1 MPLGKSDG
9 EKKKILSYEELD
21 SLISKLKSEKKVIV
35 QCHGVFDLIH
45 PGHIFHF
52 QAAKKQGDI
61 LIVSLTS
68 DAYVNKGPNRPVFDE
83 NIRSEALASIEA
95 IDYVV
100 VNHNPTAVEAIKNI
114 KPDVYVKGE
123 DYSNI
128 DKDITGGI
136 KEELVAVEGVGG
148 RIHITREITYSSSEL
163 INNHFGMYSDEVKT
177 FLNDFQNSYSSEE
190 IIQNLKDLK
199 DLKVLVVGETIID
212 EYCYCKPMGKAS
224 KEPIITTR
232 FIEEEIFAGGV
243 LAGANHIAGFCDQV
257 DLLTG
262 LGSIDSR
269 EDFIRQS
276 LSPNITPKFIYEDD
290 SRTIVKKRFVEN
302 AFLRKMFEIGFLK
315 EGRSSQTFQNQI
327 VEYLG
332 DVLQNYDMTL
342 VLDYGHGLIGED
354 AVKIICEK
362 SNFLAVNTQTNSD
375 NIGYNLITKYPR
387 IDYLCVDEPEFRL
400 ATTDRFGEIEDLL
413 IKTLEKLNI
422 KKSSITRGHLGS
434 ISYGLSEQ
442 VFHTPVFS
450 SKVIDTIGAGDA
462 YISVTAP
469 CVRAGFPMELVGF
482 IGNAVGAMA
491 VSIVGNRSV
500 VKPVDLFKFLTVLLK

>member
-1 MPLGKSDG
+1 MPLEKSDE
-9 EKKKILSYEELD
+9 EKKKIFSFEELD
-21 SLISKLKSEKKVIV
+21 SLISKLKSERKVIV

-68 DAYVNKGPNRPVFDE
+68 DAYVNKGPDRPVFDE

-177 FLNDFQNSYSSEE
+177 FLNHFQNSYSSEE
-190 IIQNLKDLK
+190 IIQNLKNLK

-232 FIEEEIFAGGV
+232 FVEEEIFAGGV

-387 IDYLCVDEPEFRL
+387 IDYLCVDEPELRL

-434 ISYGLSEQ
+434 ISYALSEQ

-450 SKVIDTIGAGDA
+450 SKVVDTIGAGDA

-491 VSIVGNRSV
+491 VSIVGNRSA

>member
-1 MPLGKSDG
+1 MPLEKSDE
-9 EKKKILSYEELD
+9 EKKKIFSFEELD
-21 SLISKLKSEKKVIV
+21 SLISKLKSERKVIV

-68 DAYVNKGPNRPVFDE
+68 DAYVNKGPDRPVFDE

-177 FLNDFQNSYSSEE
+177 FLNHFQNSYSSEE
-190 IIQNLKDLK
+190 IIQNLKNLK

-232 FIEEEIFAGGV
+232 FVEEEIFAGGV

>member
-1 MPLGKSDG
+1 MGKS
-9 EKKKILSYEELD
+9 
-21 SLISKLKSEKKVIV
+21 
-35 QCHGVFDLIH
+35 
-45 PGHIFHF
+45 
-52 QAAKKQGDI
+52 
-61 LIVSLTS
+61 
-68 DAYVNKGPNRPVFDE
+68 
-83 NIRSEALASIEA
+83 
-95 IDYVV
+95 
-100 VNHNPTAVEAIKNI
+100 
-114 KPDVYVKGE
+114 
-123 DYSNI
+123 
-128 DKDITGGI
+128 
-136 KEELVAVEGVGG
+136 
-148 RIHITREITYSSSEL
+148 
-163 INNHFGMYSDEVKT
+163 
-177 FLNDFQNSYSSEE
+177 
-190 IIQNLKDLK
+190 
-199 DLKVLVVGETIID
+199 
-212 EYCYCKPMGKAS
+212 S

-232 FIEEEIFAGGV
+232 FINEEVFAGGV

-269 EDFIRQS
+269 EDFIKQS
-276 LSPNITPKFIYEDD
+276 LSPNITPKFFYEDD

-302 AFLRKMFEIGFLK
+302 AFLRKMFEIGYLK
-315 EGRSSQTFQNQI
+315 EERSSKAFQNQM

-332 DVLQNYDMTL
+332 DVLENYDMTL

-362 SNFLAVNTQTNSD
+362 SKFLAVNTQTNSD

-413 IKTLEKLNI
+413 IKTAEKLNI
-422 KKSSITRGHLGS
+422 QKSSITRGHLGS
-434 ISYGLSEQ
+434 ISYALSEQ
-442 VFHTPVFS
+442 VFHAPVFS
-450 SKVIDTIGAGDA
+450 SKVVDTIGAGDA

-469 CVRAGFPMELVGF
+469 CVKAGFPMEMVGF

>member
-1 MPLGKSDG
+1 MSLQNSDIQ
-9 EKKKILSYEELD
+9 KKKILSYEELHA
-21 SLISKLKSEKKVIV
+21 LISKLKNDNKVIV

-61 LIVSLTS
+61 LVVSLTS
-68 DAYVNKGPNRPVFDE
+68 DAFVNKGPDRPVFDE
-83 NIRSEALASIEA
+83 NIRSEALASIEV

-100 VNHNPTAVEAIKNI
+100 INHNPTAVEAIKNI
-114 KPDVYVKGE
+114 RPDVYVKGE
-123 DYSNI
+123 DYANF
-128 DKDITGGI
+128 DKDLTGKI
-136 KEELVAVEGVGG
+136 KDELDAVEGVGG
-148 RIHITREITYSSSEL
+148 RLHITREITYSSSEL
-163 INNHFGMYSDEVKT
+163 INNHFGMYSDEVKKFIT
-177 FLNDFQNSYSSEE
+177 NFQKSYSSEE
-190 IIQNLKDLK
+190 IIQNLKNLK
-199 DLKVLVVGETIID
+199 DLKVLVIGETIID
-212 EYCYCKPMGKAS
+212 EYCYCKPMGKSS

-232 FIEEEIFAGGV
+232 FIDEEVFAGGV
-243 LAGANHIAGFCDQV
+243 LAGANHIAGFCDRV

-276 LSPNITPKFIYEDD
+276 LSSNITPKFIFEDE
-290 SRTIVKKRFVEN
+290 SRTIVKKRYVEN

-315 EGRSSQTFQNQI
+315 EERSSKVFQDQM

-354 AVKIICEK
+354 VVSIICEK
-362 SNFLAVNTQTNSD
+362 SKFLAVNTQTNSD

-413 IKTLEKLNI
+413 IKTVQKLNI

-434 ISYGLSEQ
+434 ISYALSDQ

-450 SKVIDTIGAGDA
+450 SKVVDTIGAGDA

-469 CVRAGFPMELVGF
+469 CVKAGFPMEMVGF

-500 VKPVDLFKFLTVLLK
+500 VKPVDLFKFLTALLK

>member
-1 MPLGKSDG
+1 MSLENSDTQ
-9 EKKKILSYEELD
+9 KKKILSYDEL
-21 SLISKLKSEKKVIV
+21 SILISKFKNENRVIV

-61 LIVSLTS
+61 LVVSLTS
-68 DAYVNKGPNRPVFDE
+68 DVYVNKGPNRPVFDE

-100 VNHNPTAVEAIKNI
+100 VNRNPTAVEAIKNI
-114 KPDVYVKGE
+114 RPDVYVKGE
-123 DYSNI
+123 DYSSF
-128 DKDITGGI
+128 DKDITGKI
-136 KEELVAVEGVGG
+136 KEELAAVEEVGG
-148 RIHITREITYSSSEL
+148 RLHITREITYSSSEL

-177 FLNDFQNSYSSEE
+177 FLTDFQKSYSSEK
-190 IIQNLKDLK
+190 IIQNLKNLK
-199 DLKVLVVGETIID
+199 DLKVLVIGETIID
-212 EYCYCKPMGKAS
+212 EYCYCKPMGKSS

-232 FIEEEIFAGGV
+232 FINEEVFAGGV

-262 LGSIDSR
+262 LGTVDSR

-276 LSPNITPKFIYEDD
+276 LSPKINPKFIYEDD

-315 EGRSSQTFQNQI
+315 EERSSKNFQNQI

-413 IKTLEKLNI
+413 IKTVEKLNI
-422 KKSSITRGHLGS
+422 QKSSITRGHLGS
-434 ISYGLSEQ
+434 ISYALKEQ

-450 SKVIDTIGAGDA
+450 SKVVDTIRAGDA

-469 CVRAGFPMELVGF
+469 CVKAGFPMEMVGF

-500 VKPVDLFKFLTVLLK
+500 VKPIDLFKFLTVLLK